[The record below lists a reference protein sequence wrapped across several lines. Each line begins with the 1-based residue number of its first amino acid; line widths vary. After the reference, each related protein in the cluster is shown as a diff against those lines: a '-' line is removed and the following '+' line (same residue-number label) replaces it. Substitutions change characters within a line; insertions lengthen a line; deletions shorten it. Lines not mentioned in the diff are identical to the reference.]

1 MDDFQQTNMTGR
13 DNVRGANDS
22 VESSS
27 ARPEPSKPAHEAGAI
42 GTDAPIVV
50 PVVAEFGHISAEPV
64 EVGRVRIVKTVRE
77 DEETLDVPLMREN
90 VEVQRVPVNEFVPEV
105 PQVRYE
111 GDTMIVPLVEEVL
124 VIEKRLMLKEE
135 LHVTRRRTVEKTT
148 QHVKLRTEEARV
160 ERVHPG
166 QEQRSDSDDRAP
178 NDRAGQVNP
187 RDLEKQ
193 EDRAAPGTS
202 VA

>member
-1 MDDFQQTNMTGR
+1 MDDFQRTNMTGR

-22 VESSS
+22 VETSR
-27 ARPEPSKPAHEAGAI
+27 AKPEPSVRADEAGAI
-42 GTDAPIVV
+42 GTDAPIIV
-50 PVVAEFGHISAEPV
+50 PLVAEFGRITAEPV

-90 VEVQRVPVNEFVPEV
+90 VEVQRVPVNEFVREA

-135 LHVTRRRTVEKTT
+135 L
-148 QHVKLRTEEARV
+148 RV
-160 ERVHPG
+160 
-166 QEQRSDSDDRAP
+166 
-178 NDRAGQVNP
+178 
-187 RDLEKQ
+187 
-193 EDRAAPGTS
+193 
-202 VA
+202 